1 MELAEIFKALVSKK
15 DEWNKV
21 TDEDKEKFFF
31 IINRLMSKK
40 YKEKSQ
46 LFNLKTINKVSSM
59 DVWHHFILTQPYP
72 NWFWSKG
79 DKADKSEMPEKDYKA
94 LLKILQIKDI
104 DLDYLIDKYPEF
116 IKEELTWLKKVNK

>member
-1 MELAEIFKALVSKK
+1 MELLEVFKALVSKNNW
-15 DEWNKV
+15 DKV
-21 TDEDKEKFFF
+21 TDEEKEANFF
-31 IINRLMSKK
+31 IINRYMSKK

-59 DVWHHFILTQPYP
+59 DLWHHFILTQPYP

-79 DKADKSEMPEKDYKA
+79 EKVEKTELPKKDYKS
-94 LLKILQIKDI
+94 LLKILQLKDI
-104 DLDYLIDKYPEF
+104 DLDYLIDKHPEF